1 MTLTDDRLPELDVYL
16 KAVYEKK
23 ARDVVVLD
31 VRELTSVADVF
42 IICSGRSN
50 RQVTALAERIK
61 AVLGQHKIKPIS
73 VEGLSEG
80 LWVLLDYG
88 SVIFHI
94 FYEPIRAFYDLD
106 GLWID
111 AKKIDRPQT
120 EPPNLKTES
129 TDETR

>member
-1 MTLTDDRLPELDVYL
+1 MTLTDDLFPELDLYL

-23 ARDVVVLD
+23 ARDIVVLD

-42 IICSGRSN
+42 IICSGKSN
-50 RQVTALAERIK
+50 RQVMALAERIK
-61 AVLGQHKIKPIS
+61 AVLGQQNIKPIS

-111 AKKIDRPQT
+111 AKKIDRPAS
-120 EPPNLKTES
+120 EPPNPKTELN
-129 TDETR
+129 DESR

>member
-1 MTLTDDRLPELDVYL
+1 MTLTDDHIPELDLYL

-23 ARDVVVLD
+23 ARDIVVLD

-42 IICSGRSN
+42 IICSGKSN
-50 RQVTALAERIK
+50 RQVMALAERIK
-61 AVLGQHKIKPIS
+61 AVLGQQKIKPIS
-73 VEGLSEG
+73 IEGLSEG

-111 AKKIDRPQT
+111 AKKIDHPASQ
-120 EPPNLKTES
+120 PPNPKTELN
-129 TDETR
+129 DETR

>member
-1 MTLTDDRLPELDVYL
+1 MTLTDDHIPELDLYL

-23 ARDVVVLD
+23 ARDIVVLD

-42 IICSGRSN
+42 IICSGKSN
-50 RQVTALAERIK
+50 RQVIALADHIK
-61 AVLGQHKIKPIS
+61 AVLGQQKIKPIS

-111 AKKIDRPQT
+111 AKKIERPAS
-120 EPPNLKTES
+120 EPPNPKTELD
-129 TDETR
+129 DETR